1 MAEAAEGSETVQP
14 ARSLTGFYV
23 TVGIVATLF
32 ALVAWGW
39 KPAQA
44 RYWERRALRAYQK
57 PDLAAADDAV
67 EKLAEVGRPARAAFE
82 RLLAPNANWYRGRVV
97 QMLGRRANRWA
108 LPVLVRLARDDR
120 DAGVRYM
127 ALAAAETIT
136 GKAFFS
142 AEFVVRRGA
151 QSEFAPGVEQARQ
164 QLLDWWDAEGRSRYG
179 N

>member
-1 MAEAAEGSETVQP
+1 MAEAAESPEAGRP
-14 ARSLTGFYV
+14 PPSLTWFYV
-23 TVGIVATLF
+23 TVGIVAALF
-32 ALVAWGW
+32 AAATWGW
-39 KPAQA
+39 KPAQVS
-44 RYWERRALRAYQK
+44 YWERRALRAYER

-67 EKLAEVGRPARAAFE
+67 EKLAGVGRPARAAFE
-82 RLLAPNANWYRGRVV
+82 RMLAPNANWYRGRVV

-108 LPVLVRLARDDR
+108 LPVIVRLVREDR
-120 DAGVRYM
+120 DAGVRFM

-142 AEFVVRRGA
+142 AEFVVGRSTGA
-151 QSEFAPGVEQARQ
+151 GFAPGVEQARQ